1 MPVKR
6 KDNKGRNLRNGEAQL
21 PDGRYQFRYTD
32 EAGQRRTVYSWK
44 LVETD
49 KVKAGQRD
57 QESLREK
64 EKRILKDIEDHIR
77 TKSAEETTVNDM
89 FEQFLDIRM
98 DLRGA
103 TRKCYRDLFNAHVSE
118 PIGNRTIGSIKP
130 SNIQKMYQQAVTEHG
145 VTPSTVQKMH
155 SVVYQIFEMAVM
167 DNIIR
172 TNPAANAF
180 KYFARSN
187 EVVSK
192 KREALSIEQ
201 QERFIDFVYG
211 SRTYN
216 RLGNLFTVLL
226 GTGLRIGEALALTWD
241 DVHFD
246 TGIISVYKTMAY
258 KPGED
263 GRYDYR
269 LTPPKT
275 AAGVREIPMLDEVK
289 AALLREKS
297 KPKDKRNFV
306 VGGYKGFVFLNSAGQ
321 VYTNAFLYDAI
332 QGIVETYNR
341 EELANSIIEDRQPVY
356 LPKISAH
363 IFRHTFCT
371 RMCEQNINVKIL
383 QDIMGHR
390 NIRTTMEVYARA
402 TREKK
407 QDAIRELNGKFKIS

>member
-64 EKRILKDIEDHIR
+64 EKRILKDIDDHIR
-77 TKSAEETTVNDM
+77 TKSAEEITVKDM
-89 FEQFLDIRM
+89 FEQFLNIRI

-180 KYFARSN
+180 KYFL
-187 EVVSK
+187 E
-192 KREALSIEQ
+192 
-201 QERFIDFVYG
+201 
-211 SRTYN
+211 
-216 RLGNLFTVLL
+216 TVLGSERL
-226 GTGLRIGEALALTWD
+226 LPLHGTMSISILESYPSTRQWLINRVKTDDMITGL
-241 DVHFD
+241 
-246 TGIISVYKTMAY
+246 
-258 KPGED
+258 P
-263 GRYDYR
+263 
-269 LTPPKT
+269 
-275 AAGVREIPMLDEVK
+275 
-289 AALLREKS
+289 LRKLRQEFEK
-297 KPKDKRNFV
+297 
-306 VGGYKGFVFLNSAGQ
+306 FL
-321 VYTNAFLYDAI
+321 
-332 QGIVETYNR
+332 
-341 EELANSIIEDRQPVY
+341 
-356 LPKISAH
+356 
-363 IFRHTFCT
+363 CWT
-371 RMCEQNINVKIL
+371 R
-383 QDIMGHR
+383 
-390 NIRTTMEVYARA
+390 
-402 TREKK
+402 
-407 QDAIRELNGKFKIS
+407 